1 MIPDKYKLL
10 LLKIA
15 RSSILYYLDNGREP
29 FISKREYPDEF
40 LWRKR
45 GTFVTLTERGNLRGC
60 IGSILPVNPL
70 IMDVSRNAINAA
82 FRDPRFYPL
91 TREEFP
97 LIEIEVSVLTVPRKI
112 DYENPHDLLEK
123 IRPYKDGIIIR
134 QGPFQATFLPQVWEE
149 LPDKE
154 QFLSHLCLKAGLSGD
169 CYLRGNLE
177 VYKYEVE
184 AFSEKDFK

>member
-1 MIPDKYKLL
+1 MIPNKFRLL

-15 RSSILYYLDNGREP
+15 RSSILFYMEKGREP
-29 FISKREYPDEF
+29 FIIRQEYPDEF
-40 LWRKR
+40 LWKKR
-45 GTFVTLTERGNLRGC
+45 GTFVTLTEEGNLRGC
-60 IGSILPVNPL
+60 IGSILPINPL
-70 IMDVSRNAINAA
+70 IIDVSRNAINAA

-91 TREEFP
+91 TKEELP
-97 LIEIEVSVLTVPRKI
+97 KINIEVSVLTIPQRIEYK
-112 DYENPHDLLEK
+112 NPADLLKK
-123 IRPYKDGIIIR
+123 IRPHRDGIIIR

-154 QFLSHLCLKAGLSGD
+154 EFLSHLCLKAGLRGD
-169 CYLRGNLE
+169 CFLTGKIE